1 MPPKPKSLV
10 YRCSNCGHSEPK
22 WLGRC
27 PECGQWNTLR
37 ESAQTQGRADRA
49 GETFPLPIVS
59 IDPGE
64 GARFSTGFP
73 EVDRVLGGGLMRG
86 SVTLIG
92 GEPGIGKSTLL
103 LQLCARAETKGR
115 LLYVSGEESP
125 AQIRMRADRLGALR
139 DTLEVFCASDLGLVR
154 ATLDVIRPSIAV
166 VDSVQTLRAD
176 EAGSVPGTANQ
187 IKYCAQ

>member
-1 MPPKPKSLV
+1 MLCANPRRRRDGPIGP
-10 YRCSNCGHSEPK
+10 
-22 WLGRC
+22 
-27 PECGQWNTLR
+27 
-37 ESAQTQGRADRA
+37 

-64 GARFSTGFP
+64 GARFSTGLP
-73 EVDRVLGGGLMRG
+73 EMDRVLGGGLMRG

-103 LQLCARAETKGR
+103 LQLCARVETKGR

-139 DTLEVFCASDLGLVR
+139 DTLEVFCSSDLGLVR
-154 ATLDVIRPSIAV
+154 ATLDASEAV
-166 VDSVQTLRAD
+166 HRRDRLDPDSQGR
-176 EAGSVPGTANQ
+176 
-187 IKYCAQ
+187 